1 MRTVS
6 LLAGPGGTTISSVA
20 PWLGT
25 KFDTDHPL
33 TLGLNGS
40 FQEVQT
46 ERLLVTL
53 SQSTAPSAM
62 AADGVVTMSS
72 PPSDV
77 ELLVNGTQVF
87 FRSGPAPAGFSQS
100 VPIAAAVQAAADAT
114 VSPVPVTLR
123 SRVAAQLVLAVDTAS
138 YLNTHR
144 VAFPDGLTT
153 DVDLAEEGPFQ
164 IALPPPT
171 DAATWGVRRVD
182 VTLAAT
188 PGPVRVLPST
198 GPTPSRDAELHLDPD
213 HTLVARL
220 PAGPLGRLAKIDAVR
235 VLGGAA
241 ADNAAQLGGD
251 ARRRRWPSG
260 RSGSRRSGR
269 TGSGADRRA
278 GMGDVAADEPLPVDG
293 PPPWVSLA
301 VRTGRGSR
309 GRSRCPP
316 PIPAMTPML
325 GGSRPPGASGTCRR
339 RRAWPCTRRCCARA
353 ARWPR
358 ARSCR

>member
-1 MRTVS
+1 M
-6 LLAGPGGTTISSVA
+6 
-20 PWLGT
+20 
-25 KFDTDHPL
+25 
-33 TLGLNGS
+33 
-40 FQEVQT
+40 QT

-53 SQSTAPSAM
+53 SRSTAPSAL
-62 AADGVVTMSS
+62 ASDGVVTMSS

-100 VPIAAAVQAAADAT
+100 VPIAGAVQAAADAT

-138 YLNTHR
+138 YLNTHQ

-164 IALPPPT
+164 IALPLPT

-213 HTLVARL
+213 HALVARL

-235 VLGGAA
+235 VLVGAA
-241 ADNAAQLGGD
+241 ADGAQLGGAMRAD
-251 ARRRRWPSG
+251 AGG
-260 RSGSRRSGR
+260 RPGEPVPGGQIGPVPVP
-269 TGSGADRRA
+269 TGAPA
-278 GMGDVAADEPLPVDG
+278 WVTLPLQKPLPVDG
-293 PPPWVSLA
+293 PPPWVSLQCTRA
-301 VRTGRGSR
+301 RSR

-316 PIPAMTPML
+316 PIPATTPCSA
-325 GGSRPPGASGTCRR
+325 GSRRPGASGTCRR

-353 ARWPR
+353 ARWRR